1 MSAVMRYN
9 AAAVC
14 AASYPTQLSPAQEEA
29 MASYRCICR
38 PECLG
43 DHIHFSVMIRGIKQH
58 IFVSA
63 ASVNYDAR
71 QRLSNDEAAIHV
83 EQNMRRFVDA
93 ARAKAGDGVAA
104 SITLDEDDRL
114 LPDASQAR
122 PRSAR
127 GH

>member
-1 MSAVMRYN
+1 MS
-9 AAAVC
+9 
-14 AASYPTQLSPAQEEA
+14 
-29 MASYRCICR
+29 SYRCICR

-93 ARAKAGDGVAA
+93 ARAKAGDAA
-104 SITLDEDDRL
+104 TGSITLDEADRL
-114 LPDASQAR
+114 LSDTDLDVSLAQ

-127 GH
+127 TH

>member
-1 MSAVMRYN
+1 
-9 AAAVC
+9 
-14 AASYPTQLSPAQEEA
+14 

-38 PECLG
+38 PESLG

-83 EQNMRRFVDA
+83 EQNMRRFVAA
-93 ARAKAGDGVAA
+93 ARAKAGNGTAG

-114 LPDASQAR
+114 VSNTDPDTSLIR
-122 PRSAR
+122 RRSAR
-127 GH
+127 RN

>member
-1 MSAVMRYN
+1 
-9 AAAVC
+9 
-14 AASYPTQLSPAQEEA
+14 
-29 MASYRCICR
+29 MANYRCICR

-93 ARAKAGDGVAA
+93 ARAKVGDDAAG
-104 SITLDEDDRL
+104 SITLDENDRL
-114 LPDASQAR
+114 VPDTDLEDSFAL
-122 PRSAR
+122 PRSHR
-127 GH
+127 RH